1 MSTSIDFRKM
11 HGLGN
16 DFVVVDARQQ
26 AFVPTANQAKHIADR
41 RWGVGCDQLIVLEP
55 STRADVFMRIYNS
68 DGSQAEACGNATRCI
83 AGLLSNEG
91 ASQPSIETLRGV
103 LAVEPASDNRFRID
117 MGPPIFDPAL
127 IPVTAASHK
136 SLPVLLP
143 NFPAPIAVSM
153 ETHIACSQAM
163 SPALKPLTLPP
174 WDGKSKQ
181 TASSPRAPTSNL
193 LPQWDL
199 RKFDNVSLS
208 VALASP
214 ARVVRVPVPAL

>member
-117 MGPPIFDPAL
+117 MGPQFL
-127 IPVTAASHK
+127 TQRS
-136 SLPVLLP
+136 
-143 NFPAPIAVSM
+143 
-153 ETHIACSQAM
+153 SQ
-163 SPALKPLTLPP
+163 
-174 WDGKSKQ
+174 
-181 TASSPRAPTSNL
+181 
-193 LPQWDL
+193 
-199 RKFDNVSLS
+199 
-208 VALASP
+208 
-214 ARVVRVPVPAL
+214 